1 MNVIA
6 RDQSW
11 YPAGGWFAHMPKAQA
26 VENRSLKS
34 DATPRKM
41 LAHERHADIL
51 RSLRTHGAIQ
61 VPAMASRLG
70 VSEMTVRRDL
80 VELEQGARLVRIH
93 GGAIALNGPSI
104 AMNNDEPSFE
114 ARVDRDGSAKAAIAT
129 AALELLAGCRTVG
142 LDVGTTTYALAQRL
156 IASPNLKIFTNNL
169 QIATLLGDKGLEVYV
184 AGGRLRPGERSI
196 TGAAAVTQ
204 FEQLWFDAAVIGVS
218 GVTDEGFYDYS
229 FEEVEL
235 KRVFLRRSG
244 IKLVLCDSTKFR
256 RMSLVHIGQL
266 SEATAIVTNLEP
278 PSEIRDA
285 LRSAKVALHIA
296 DALTT

>member
-1 MNVIA
+1 
-6 RDQSW
+6 
-11 YPAGGWFAHMPKAQA
+11 MPKAQA

-41 LAHERHADIL
+41 LAHERHAHIL

-80 VELEQGARLVRIH
+80 VELEQEARLVRIH
-93 GGAIALNGPSI
+93 GGAIARNGPAI
-104 AMNNDEPSFE
+104 AMDNDEPSFE
-114 ARVDRDGSAKAAIAT
+114 ARVHREGSAKAAIAS
-129 AALELLAGCRTVG
+129 AALELLAGCRTVA

-156 IASPNLKIFTNNL
+156 IASPNIKIFTNSL
-169 QIATLLGDKGLEVYV
+169 QAAALLCDKGLEVYV

-196 TGAAAVTQ
+196 TGATAVAQ
-204 FEQLWFDAAVIGVS
+204 FEQLWFDVAVIGVS
-218 GVTDEGFYDYS
+218 SVTNEGFYDYS

-244 IKLVLCDSTKFR
+244 AKIVLCDSTKFR

-266 SEATAIVTNLEP
+266 SEATAIVTDLEP

-296 DALTT
+296 AALTT